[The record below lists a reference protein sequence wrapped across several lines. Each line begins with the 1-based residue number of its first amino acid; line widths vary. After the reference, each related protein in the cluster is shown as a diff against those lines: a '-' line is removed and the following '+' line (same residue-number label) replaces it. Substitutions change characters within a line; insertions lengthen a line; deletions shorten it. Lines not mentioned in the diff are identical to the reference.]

1 MVILRQSRPAE
12 TIGMKGPESATIE
25 VHELPA
31 QVRGLAVA
39 SLGMSYFSLLVFW
52 LIPWGFL
59 LGLAAIIL
67 GALSILLGVR
77 TVDRGLYLPLGAT
90 LLGGTSM
97 TMALL
102 TTKLSHWI
110 FVEF

>member
-1 MVILRQSRPAE
+1 
-12 TIGMKGPESATIE
+12 MKGPESATIE
-25 VHELPA
+25 VDEVPA

-39 SLGMSYFSLLVFW
+39 SFGMSFFALLVFW

-77 TVDRGLYLPLGAT
+77 TVDRGIYLPLGAM
-90 LLGGTSM
+90 LLASIGM

>member
-1 MVILRQSRPAE
+1 MQ
-12 TIGMKGPESATIE
+12 GPESATIE

-39 SLGMSYFSLLVFW
+39 AFAMSFFSLLVFW

-59 LGLAAIIL
+59 LGLASTIL
-67 GALSILLGVR
+67 AALSIALGVR
-77 TVDRGLYLPLGAT
+77 TVDRGLYLPLGAIF
-90 LLGGTSM
+90 LAGTSM

-102 TTKLSHWI
+102 TTKWSHWL

>member
-1 MVILRQSRPAE
+1 MQ
-12 TIGMKGPESATIE
+12 GPESATIE
-25 VHELPA
+25 VHEVPA
-31 QVRGLAVA
+31 QIRGLAVGA
-39 SLGMSYFSLLVFW
+39 FAMSFFSLLVFW

-59 LGLAAIIL
+59 LGLASIIL
-67 GALSILLGVR
+67 GALSIALGVR
-77 TVDRGLYLPLGAT
+77 TVNRGLYLPLGAV
-90 LLGGTSM
+90 LVAGTSM